1 MNVEPIIIG
10 KGLAL
15 FERNFGKSS
24 PSDPQTSVPEKLNNV
39 IGWWQDGYHQLKNG
53 DPFSN
58 DFLQDETVYAEKI
71 RYELLSNWLETNT
84 AMDFHRVSDGLLR
97 ELNND
102 YTFFE
107 YFCEVMRG
115 YFNEKEMVL

>member
-102 YTFFE
+102 YIFLNIFA
-107 YFCEVMRG
+107 
-115 YFNEKEMVL
+115 K